1 MEQLQN
7 KSLMKSMTIF
17 LSDGENIREFIQR
30 ELDSRLTKRYKMT
43 HMAEDM
49 DISYSMLHRFMNGG
63 GVGDELYIKAF
74 KYLMK

>member
-7 KSLMKSMTIF
+7 QSLMQSMTIY

-49 DISYSMLHRFMNGG
+49 DVSYSMLHRFMSGR

-74 KYLMK
+74 QYLMR

>member
-1 MEQLQN
+1 MQ
-7 KSLMKSMTIF
+7 SMTVY

-30 ELDSRLTKRYKMT
+30 ELDSLLTKRYKMT

-49 DISYSMLHRFMNGG
+49 GLNYSMLYRFMSGKS
-63 GVGDELYIKAF
+63 VSEDFYIQAF

>member
-1 MEQLQN
+1 MQ
-7 KSLMKSMTIF
+7 SMTVY

-30 ELDSRLTKRYKMT
+30 ELDSLLTKRYKMT

-49 DISYSMLHRFMNGG
+49 GLNYSMLYRFMNGKS
-63 GVGDELYIKAF
+63 VSEEFYIQAF

>member
-1 MEQLQN
+1 
-7 KSLMKSMTIF
+7 MKSMTIY

-30 ELDSRLTKRYKMT
+30 ELDSLLVRRYKMT

-49 DISYSMLHRFMNGG
+49 GVSYSMLYRFMNGKS
-63 GVGDELYIKAF
+63 VGEEFYIKAF